1 MGVHHSKVKL
11 SKMTL
16 SDLLKDLGL
25 HDQKIF
31 KVSNEDTVSQLIT
44 TLRDNNILG
53 TLVWSKNF
61 DTDFGFVDLLDV
73 IALLHEHSGLIFT
86 QPESFSKN
94 FFQTQ
99 VENLP
104 NFSEINPTFLMD
116 GNVSISVA
124 IRKMVLSHLHRVG
137 ITNQDK
143 KVHNLITQSTI
154 LLFIYRNI
162 DDLHPKPNSSIEELG
177 LVKRHIKHA
186 KMTDITINAYCK
198 LSSMKISA
206 LAVVDEKKKLQYEL
220 SVESIR
226 YLTTQNYMDL
236 TLEIQEYMKK
246 VKQQVALF
254 VSPKTTLRSLL
265 EIMTANKLHR
275 LWICENDGHVVGVV
289 TLSDVLNVL
298 FTSVL
303 SHDQE

>member
-162 DDLHPKPNSSIEELG
+162 DDLHPRPNSSIEELG

>member
-1 MGVHHSKVKL
+1 MFQFR
-11 SKMTL
+11 
-16 SDLLKDLGL
+16 LLL
-25 HDQKIF
+25 
-31 KVSNEDTVSQLIT
+31 E
-44 TLRDNNILG
+44 
-53 TLVWSKNF
+53 
-61 DTDFGFVDLLDV
+61 
-73 IALLHEHSGLIFT
+73 
-86 QPESFSKN
+86 
-94 FFQTQ
+94 
-99 VENLP
+99 
-104 NFSEINPTFLMD
+104 
-116 GNVSISVA
+116 
-124 IRKMVLSHLHRVG
+124 KMVLSHLHRVG